1 MHPLATMRGMPRG
14 GGPAPLATKGG
25 DPPLIPQDVGSFPPL
40 PQGGGPPPA
49 ARWGTPPSC
58 HKEEES
64 LLPQGG
70 GLPPPL
76 VTRRWTH
83 PPLPQ
88 GGATPPL
95 WQGGGE
101 HDGVDPPPFAARGG
115 TLHPCQTGATPKKN
129 VSGSERMSCER
140 FERPFCLHYRYR
152 FCCFHSITI
161 LYVIVIMIVIEAC
174 GPIVPISFRFWYP
187 TLRMNSIFRS
197 LL

>member
-1 MHPLATMRGMPRG
+1 MPQRGGIPPSFHKMWDPSPPCHKEGDLPLLQGGELPPLATRRRSPY
-14 GGPAPLATKGG
+14 
-25 DPPLIPQDVGSFPPL
+25 
-40 PQGGGPPPA
+40 
-49 ARWGTPPSC
+49 C
-58 HKEEES
+58 HKVED
-64 LLPQGG
+64 P
-70 GLPPPL
+70 PPPL

-83 PPLPQ
+83 PPRPQ